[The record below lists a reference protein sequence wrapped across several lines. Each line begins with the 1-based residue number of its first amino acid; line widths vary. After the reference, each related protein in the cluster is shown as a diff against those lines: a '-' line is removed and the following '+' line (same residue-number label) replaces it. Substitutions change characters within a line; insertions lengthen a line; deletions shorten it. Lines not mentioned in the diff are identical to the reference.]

1 MTDVIDVVE
10 DIIFEKCSDGSGY
23 CRVEKLRRVEHVG
36 RDDTPFK
43 TNTAQ
48 EVTGEPFERCQ
59 TGNEQERCNCRLGT
73 EDSPMCRPPDAPFKA
88 TVIEKAILDIC
99 KNDPKTVVEMMK
111 TESGKALYNK
121 IVEKD
126 CGCPHKL
133 KKAADIEKTILK
145 ECGKDLCAFLKT
157 ARGEELFKKLLEG

>member
-1 MTDVIDVVE
+1 MTEIVDIVG
-10 DIIFEKCSDGSGY
+10 DII
-23 CRVEKLRRVEHVG
+23 VEKLHRVGHAG
-36 RDDTPFK
+36 RDNTPFK
-43 TNTAQ
+43 PGGLR
-48 EVTGEPFERCQ
+48 EDGRDSDKPFERCQ
-59 TGNEQERCNCRLGT
+59 TGSEQEKCNCRLGT

-88 TVIEKAILDIC
+88 TEIEKAILDIC

-133 KKAADIEKTILK
+133 KKAADIEKAILK

-157 ARGEELFKKLLEG
+157 ARGEELFKKLIEG